1 MAKSIRSKWKRKMRA
16 VKRKKNAVKE
26 LVRLKRT
33 VEASKQDVIQD
44 VVMSDLVVGNF
55 LRLFIDWLSFGAHGW
70 ASEFPGVKN

>member
-55 LRLFIDWLSFGAHGW
+55 LRLFID
-70 ASEFPGVKN
+70 

>member
-1 MAKSIRSKWKRKMRA
+1 MRA

-55 LRLFIDWLSFGAHGW
+55 LRLFID
-70 ASEFPGVKN
+70 